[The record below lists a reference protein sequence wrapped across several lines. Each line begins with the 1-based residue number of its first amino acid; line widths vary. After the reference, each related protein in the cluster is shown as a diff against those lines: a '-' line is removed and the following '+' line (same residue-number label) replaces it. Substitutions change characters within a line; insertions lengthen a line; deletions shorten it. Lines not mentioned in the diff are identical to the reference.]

1 MFTKGKLGNNRTL
14 RFDRNFCQK
23 MNEYFVNLATFNVMK
38 QVKIFYFSFML
49 ESVLDEK
56 DFKILVRDQNLKVLF
71 I

>member
-1 MFTKGKLGNNRTL
+1 
-14 RFDRNFCQK
+14 

-71 I
+71 IWHQL